1 MLISEWIE
9 LYHPLLQHAVK
20 TSGTDVEGELYH
32 ILSLDNYCI
41 RLELCKTQ
49 AFSLSNQD

>member
-1 MLISEWIE
+1 MLISEWTE
-9 LYHPLLQHAVK
+9 FYHPLLQYVVK
-20 TSGTDVEGELYH
+20 TSGADVEGELYH
-32 ILSLDNYCI
+32 ILSPDNYCI

>member
-1 MLISEWIE
+1 MLTSERTE
-9 LYHPLLQHAVK
+9 LYHPLLQHVVK
-20 TSGTDVEGELYH
+20 TSGADIEGELYH
-32 ILSLDNYCI
+32 ILSLYNYCI